1 MSFFPLS
8 ADGIS
13 VSVDLQTG
21 HLAHLK
27 VESFGRLLRPLHRA
41 AWADDPLAR
50 FPEGMPPNVRHLSG
64 DFFCAPFGRSDV
76 DGSPSHGWPANS
88 EWEPLGQGGI
98 PGGVTASFRLLRQ
111 VMGATVEKTLTLM
124 DGHPF
129 VYQEHVLCGG
139 TGRISAAHHTMVHM
153 QDGGRLSFSPK
164 QFARTLDAPLES
176 DPARGRSV
184 FAYPAQTDDIHA
196 LPMADSGTGDLTTFP
211 VAERHEDF
219 ALLADTS
226 GAALGWACVSRRAEQ
241 DLVFTLKDPAVLP
254 VTMLWHSNGGRDYA
268 PWSGAHKGV
277 LGIEDGRADPGGHA
291 ASMGENALTAAGIV
305 TAFDLGGTLF
315 IRQVT
320 GAAAL
325 PGGPHVITSIHA
337 EPGFLAVRPEG
348 GEVLRLPFDDGFLAG
363 R

>member
-1 MSFFPLS
+1 MSFFPLA

-13 VSVDLQTG
+13 VSVDLETG

-27 VESFGRLLRPLHRA
+27 VASFGRLLAPLHRA
-41 AWADDPLAR
+41 AWADDPQAK
-50 FPEGMPPNVRHLSG
+50 FPGGTPPNVRHLSG

-88 EWEPLGQGGI
+88 AWEPLGEGGI
-98 PGGVTASFRLLRQ
+98 PGGVTASFRLKRK

-129 VYQEHVLCGG
+129 IYQEHVLCGG
-139 TGRISAAHHTMVHM
+139 AGRISAAHHTMVHM

-164 QFARTLDAPLES
+164 QFAQTLDAPLES

-184 FAYPAQTDDIHA
+184 FAYPAKTADLTR
-196 LPMADSGTGDLTTFP
+196 LPMADGETCDLTHYP
-211 VAERHEDF
+211 AADRHEDF
-219 ALLADTS
+219 ALLAERPGS
-226 GAALGWACVSRRAEQ
+226 ALGWACVSRRAEQ

-254 VTMLWHSNGGRDYA
+254 ATMLWHSNGGRDYA

-277 LGIEDGRADPGGHA
+277 LGIEDGRADPGGHT
-291 ASMGENALTAAGIV
+291 ASMGENGLTAAGIA

-315 IRQVT
+315 IRQII
-320 GAAAL
+320 GAAAAK
-325 PGGPHVITSIHA
+325 GGPHAVTGMAA
-337 EPGFLAVRPEG
+337 EPGILSVTLTGAD
-348 GEVLRLPFDDGFLAG
+348 VLRLPFDDGFLAG